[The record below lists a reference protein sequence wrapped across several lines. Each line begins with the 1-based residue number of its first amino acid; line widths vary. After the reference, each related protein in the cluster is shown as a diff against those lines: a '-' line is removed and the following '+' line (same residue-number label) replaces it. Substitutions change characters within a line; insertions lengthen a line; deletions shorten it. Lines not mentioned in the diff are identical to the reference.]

1 MITDVPN
8 AMVTAKPEAK
18 ERRMTFRQR
27 IANLAAIGTG
37 AVVVAMVGAFIAA
50 SPAIARSRER
60 SPTVAA
66 AASGF
71 ACGSQQFC
79 DYIYDNGTGVCF
91 KVNPFSGIPSDNWA
105 YYGCRNIDGSIYNN
119 TAFTFRVFYAPNHGD
134 PHACI
139 PPYTKV
145 ADLFNYDF
153 NSGSGPHDLVIG
165 NDIASF
171 SFSTAPCTNTPL

>member
-1 MITDVPN
+1 
-8 AMVTAKPEAK
+8 
-18 ERRMTFRQR
+18 MTVRQR
-27 IANLAAIGTG
+27 IASLATIG
-37 AVVVAMVGAFIAA
+37 AVVATIGGFAAAAPAVAR
-50 SPAIARSRER
+50 PAARSAGA
-60 SPTVAA
+60 ST

-71 ACGSQQFC
+71 SCGYQQFC

-91 KVNPFSGIPSDNWA
+91 KANPFSGIPSDNWS

-119 TAFTFRVFYAPNHGD
+119 TVFTFRVFYAPNHGD

-145 ADLFNYDF
+145 SDLFNYDF
-153 NSGSGPHDLVIG
+153 NSGSGPHNLVVG

-171 SFSTAPCTNTPL
+171 SFSTSPCTNTPL